1 MQIFIL
7 HPGKANYP
15 EISAY
20 REYFKTNFEVSDGTM
35 EEYNLLDN
43 KDNIIVWCIMGYYP
57 KKLTAKYIIHDYRSL
72 SVGKLARLKDAVKRF
87 NNHTPDLRI
96 YQNKLIEGAMNF
108 KDGIASLYI
117 PMGVPE
123 WIFTLESDE
132 SLKQGTFCYIGEIC
146 RERGI
151 DKLISAFDRNSRPG
165 DTLVLVGTPEP
176 CIFEEYKENNKII
189 FTGRLSQKQALQTVK
204 NCRYTICTVPAKYP
218 YCFQVP
224 TKFLEYASLK
234 KTIIC
239 NKSPSNYL
247 VNKEVEANII
257 FTDSDSIFSKALFS
271 KLNSFNEK
279 NILDQTSLSWPNILN
294 NSGISTFIERHK
306 ALRK

>member
-1 MQIFIL
+1 MRIFIL

-20 REYFKTNFEVSDGTM
+20 REYFKADFEVADGTM

-43 KDNIIVWCIMGYYP
+43 KDNIIAWCIMGYYP
-57 KKLTAKYIIHDYRSL
+57 KKITAKYIIHDYRSL
-72 SVGKLARLKDAVKRF
+72 SVGKLARLKDTVKRF

-96 YQNKLIEGAMNF
+96 YQNKLIEEAMNF
-108 KDGIASLYI
+108 KDDVASLYI

-123 WIFTLESDE
+123 WIFTLESDDT
-132 SLKQGTFCYIGEIC
+132 LKQGTFCYIGEIC

-151 DKLISAFDRNSRPG
+151 DKLISAFDTNSRPD

-176 CIFEEYKENNKII
+176 GIFEKYKAHNKII

-204 NCRYTICTVPAKYP
+204 NCRYTICTIPSRYP
-218 YCFQVP
+218 YCFQIP
-224 TKFLEYASLK
+224 TKFIEYASLK

-247 VNKEVEANII
+247 ANGEVEANVI
-257 FTDSDSIFSKALFS
+257 FTDSDNVFSKDLFS
-271 KLNSFNEK
+271 ELNSYNEK
-279 NILDQTSLSWPNILN
+279 NIIDQTSLSWPNVLK
-294 NSGISTFIERHK
+294 NSGITAFIERCK
-306 ALRK
+306 SLRK

>member
-1 MQIFIL
+1 MRIFIL

-20 REYFKTNFEVSDGTM
+20 REYFKADFEVTDGTM

-43 KDNIIVWCIMGYYP
+43 KDNIIAWCIMGYYP
-57 KKLTAKYIIHDYRSL
+57 KKITAKYIIHDYRSL
-72 SVGKLARLKDAVKRF
+72 SVGKLARLKDTVKRF

-96 YQNKLIEGAMNF
+96 YQNKLIEEAMNF
-108 KDGIASLYI
+108 KDDVASLYI

-123 WIFTLESDE
+123 WIFTLESDDT
-132 SLKQGTFCYIGEIC
+132 LKQGTFCYIGEIC

-151 DKLISAFDRNSRPG
+151 DKLISAFDTNSRPD

-176 CIFEEYKENNKII
+176 VIFEKYKAHNKII

-204 NCRYTICTVPAKYP
+204 NCRYTICTIPSRYP
-218 YCFQVP
+218 YCFQIP
-224 TKFLEYASLK
+224 TKFIEYASLK

-247 VNKEVEANII
+247 ANSEVEANVI
-257 FTDSDSIFSKALFS
+257 FTDSDNVFSKALFS
-271 KLNSFNEK
+271 DLNSYNEK
-279 NILDQTSLSWPNILN
+279 NIIDQTSLSWPNVLK
-294 NSGISTFIERHK
+294 NSGISAFIERCK
-306 ALRK
+306 SLRK